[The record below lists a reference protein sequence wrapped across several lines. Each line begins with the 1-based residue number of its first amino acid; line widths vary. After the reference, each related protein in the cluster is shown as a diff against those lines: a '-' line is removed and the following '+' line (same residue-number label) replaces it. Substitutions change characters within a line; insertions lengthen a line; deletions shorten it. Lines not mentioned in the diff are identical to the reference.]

1 MLRDKESAN
10 EEAQIVLESLVPRPN
25 LAAHAA
31 GILTRSIED
40 GSLRP
45 GARLP
50 GEIELARQLGISRP
64 VVREAIAYL
73 KADGLVESRHGR
85 GLFVIRQETLR
96 LRLGEIDASDKTI
109 LEFLE
114 LRRGLEV
121 EAAQL
126 AALRHTDLDLDR
138 MEEAITALNAA
149 DEAGEESSEH
159 DLAFHLAIAD
169 ATRNPLFRRVLQ
181 FVAKPLLASIQE
193 MRVKDRGAAKRIEKR
208 RAHHDRI
215 LKRIKARDAA
225 GAGEA
230 MRRHIDEACDHY
242 AVLLLSGVPGLD
254 SLPIPQKK
262 LSKAGNRDETL

>member
-1 MLRDKESAN
+1 MLRDKQSTK
-10 EEAQIVLESLVPRPN
+10 EETQIVLESLVPRPN

-31 GILTRSIED
+31 GILAQSIED

-73 KADGLVESRHGR
+73 RADGLVESRHGR
-85 GLFVIRQETLR
+85 GLFVNRQETLR

-109 LEFLE
+109 FEFLE

-126 AALRHTDLDLDR
+126 AALRHTNLDLRR
-138 MEEAITALNAA
+138 MEAAITALNAA
-149 DEAGEESSEH
+149 DEAGQESSEP

-169 ATRNPLFRRVLQ
+169 AARNPLFRRVLQ

-193 MRVKDRGAAKRIEKR
+193 MRAKDRGAAKRIAKR
-208 RAHHDRI
+208 RADHDRI
-215 LKRIKARDAA
+215 LNRIKARDAA
-225 GAGEA
+225 GAGDA
-230 MRRHIDEACDHY
+230 MRRHIDEACGHY
-242 AVLLLSGVPGLD
+242 AALLPSGVLEAVMD
-254 SLPIPQKK
+254 QS
-262 LSKAGNRDETL
+262 AHRY

>member
-1 MLRDKESAN
+1 MLRDKESFN

-31 GILTRSIED
+31 GILARSIED

-85 GLFVIRQETLR
+85 GLFVNRQETLR
-96 LRLGEIDASDKTI
+96 LRLGEIDASDKSI

-138 MEEAITALNAA
+138 MEAAIAALNVA

-169 ATRNPLFRRVLQ
+169 AARNPLFRRVLQ

-193 MRVKDRGAAKRIEKR
+193 MRAKDRGAAKRIEKR

-225 GAGEA
+225 GAAEA
-230 MRRHIDEACDHY
+230 MRCHIDEACGHY
-242 AVLLLSGVPGLD
+242 AALLPSQVPELD
-254 SLPIPQKK
+254 PLPIPQTK
-262 LSKAGNRDETL
+262 LSKAGTRDETL

>member
-10 EEAQIVLESLVPRPN
+10 EEAQIVLETLVPRPN

-31 GILTRSIED
+31 GILARSIED
-40 GSLRP
+40 GLLRP

-50 GEIELARQLGISRP
+50 GEIELARQLGVSRP

-85 GLFVIRQETLR
+85 GLFVGRQETLR
-96 LRLGEIDASDKTI
+96 LRLREIDASEKTI

-126 AALRHTDLDLDR
+126 AALRHTAHDLDR
-138 MEEAITALNAA
+138 MEAAIAALNVA

-169 ATRNPLFRRVLQ
+169 AARNPLFRRVLQ

-193 MRVKDRGAAKRIEKR
+193 MRAKDRGAAQRIEKR
-208 RAHHDRI
+208 RADHDRI
-215 LKRIKARDAA
+215 LERIRARDAD

-242 AVLLLSGVPGLD
+242 TALLPSEVADLYP
-254 SLPIPQKK
+254 LPVPQKMR
-262 LSKAGNRDETL
+262 SKAGKS

>member
-1 MLRDKESAN
+1 MLPAKESAKD
-10 EEAQIVLESLVPRPN
+10 EARIVLESLVPRPN

-31 GILTRSIED
+31 GILAKSIED
-40 GSLRP
+40 GSLKP

-50 GEIELARQLGISRP
+50 GEVELARQLGISRP

-85 GLFVIRQETLR
+85 GLFVNRQETLR
-96 LRLGEIDASDKTI
+96 LRLGEIDASEKTI

-126 AALRHTDLDLDR
+126 AALRHTDHDLER
-138 MEEAITALNAA
+138 MEAAIAALNAA
-149 DEAGEESSEH
+149 DEAGQESAQH

-169 ATRNPLFRRVLQ
+169 AARNPLFRRVLQ
-181 FVAKPLLASIQE
+181 FVSRPLLASIQE
-193 MRVKDRGAAKRIEKR
+193 MRAKDRGAAKRIEKR
-208 RAHHDRI
+208 RTDHDRI

-230 MRRHIDEACDHY
+230 MRRHIDEAYGRY
-242 AVLLLSGVPGLD
+242 AALVPSGVLELD
-254 SLPIPQKK
+254 PLPIQQKK
-262 LSKAGNRDETL
+262 LSKAGNRDETV